1 MERRSKK
8 LLDHVRNAIRL
19 KHYSIRTED
28 MPCSPASSD
37 HLGVGHPGAT
47 VFAPGLVP

>member
-1 MERRSKK
+1 MEPRPKN
-8 LLDHVRNAIRL
+8 LLDHVRNAIRR
-19 KHYSIRTED
+19 KRYSIRMED

-47 VFAPGLVP
+47 VSAPGLVP

>member
-1 MERRSKK
+1 MEPRPKN
-8 LLDHVRNAIRL
+8 LLDHVRNAIWP

-37 HLGVGHPGAT
+37 HLDMDHPGAT